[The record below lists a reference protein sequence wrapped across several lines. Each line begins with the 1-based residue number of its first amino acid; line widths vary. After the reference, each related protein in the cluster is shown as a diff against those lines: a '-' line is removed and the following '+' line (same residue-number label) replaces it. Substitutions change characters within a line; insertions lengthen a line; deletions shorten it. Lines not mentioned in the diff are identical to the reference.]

1 MDDVIPKEKLTAYER
16 WELAAFDE
24 TQQKQATTAPS
35 EAKPAAA
42 TTQAAPAPVAASDTE
57 ALAAA
62 TEEARS
68 RGFAEGHEAGYAEG
82 MKAARANAE
91 RMARLA
97 DAYDAALKQTEA
109 GLAQDILDLSLAVA
123 RQIIRTNL
131 AVRPEILL
139 AVISEAMAMVP
150 AHHGH
155 PTLVLHPSDAAM
167 LHEALGQQIAHTGW
181 RVVEDGALQRGDLR
195 VESTNA
201 ELDATLQSRWTAVV
215 ETIGTRVDWIGEG
228 DS

>member
-24 TQQKQATTAPS
+24 TRPKATPATPTAPA
-35 EAKPAAA
+35 AKAATPAAPVS
-42 TTQAAPAPVAASDTE
+42 TAPADAATI
-57 ALAAA
+57 AAA

-68 RGFAEGHEAGYAEG
+68 RGFAEGREAGYAEG

-97 DAYDAALKQTEA
+97 DAYDAALRQTEE
-109 GLAQDILDLSLAVA
+109 GLAQDILDLSLTVA
-123 RQIIRTNL
+123 RQIVRTNL
-131 AVRPEILL
+131 AVRPELLL

-150 AHHGH
+150 SHHGH
-155 PTLVLHPSDAAM
+155 PSLVLHPSDAAM

-181 RVVEDGALQRGDLR
+181 RVVEDAALQRGDLR

-201 ELDATLQSRWTAVV
+201 ELDATLKSRWAAVADA
-215 ETIGTRVDWIGEG
+215 IGTRVDWIGEG